1 MRAKEDEAGGPGD
14 GLGEGSGEGS
24 GAAGAARCGEAL
36 GAVRGEGPRLRQGR
50 RLLPV
55 QEAPPQ
61 RQAVHLQ
68 AWKRVVLAVQA
79 LKAAAA
85 AAAAA
90 AKR

>member
-24 GAAGAARCGEAL
+24 GAARCGEAL

>member
-1 MRAKEDEAGGPGD
+1 MCAKARARGPGD
-14 GLGEGSGEGS
+14 GEGSGEGS
-24 GAAGAARCGEAL
+24 GAAGGECGEAL

-85 AAAAA
+85 APSP

>member
-14 GLGEGSGEGS
+14 GLGEGSGEG
-24 GAAGAARCGEAL
+24 AGAASGECGEAL